1 MKVSHVHVQHKPVT
15 LAIFMT
21 LPILQNCL
29 NLINSNMLDF
39 FVVIF
44 VVGIWQNPPLH
55 ACMLAKLDR
64 KTDRESVGNLHKH
77 DMLRLHISVE
87 AIRKYLSQKYFKLF
101 KSILYK
107 GNLHKHDTFHLH
119 ISIRFNSI
127 QKCSMLFKGE
137 PKVSKVNY
145 KYDILSSC
153 PPNGISLK

>member
-39 FVVIF
+39 LVVIL

-107 GNLHKHDTFHLH
+107 GNLHKHYTLRLQ
-119 ISIRFNSI
+119 ISIGFKSI
-127 QKCSMLFKGE
+127 EKY
-137 PKVSKVNY
+137 SKQFRSI
-145 KYDILSSC
+145 KS
-153 PPNGISLK
+153 KQT